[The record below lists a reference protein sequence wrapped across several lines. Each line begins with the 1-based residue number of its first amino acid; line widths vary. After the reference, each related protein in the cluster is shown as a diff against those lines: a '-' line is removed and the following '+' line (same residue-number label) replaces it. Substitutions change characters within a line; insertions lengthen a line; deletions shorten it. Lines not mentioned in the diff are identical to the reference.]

1 MKLAIK
7 KIEYISVKNVKS
19 WSHLGRNDSI
29 NVENFK
35 SGEFSDISFT
45 ELTASL
51 EEEWLESSAGE
62 FSQSSLTATIRTNK
76 DQARRT
82 LSYLLSNKSI
92 FRITDM
98 SGEKYLIGSIDF
110 IPKMLFKF
118 QVTGMTT
125 SEIQLSITCKSKIGI
140 ILDTCS

>member
-1 MKLAIK
+1 MKFAIK

-19 WSHLGRNDSI
+19 WSHIGRNDSI

-51 EEEWLESSAGE
+51 EEEWMESPAGE
-62 FSQSSLTATIRTNK
+62 FSQASVTATIRANK

-82 LSYLLSNKSI
+82 LSSLLSNKSI
-92 FRITDM
+92 FRVSDM
-98 SGEKYLIGSIDF
+98 SGNKYLIGSVEF
-110 IPKMLFKF
+110 TPKILFKF
-118 QVTGMTT
+118 HVTGMTT

-140 ILDTCS
+140 ILDTSS